1 MTMTMVAQQHQLIDP
16 RLVVPLC
23 IRENILEGDY
33 LLPPE
38 SPHALTKASLDT
50 GVLASPT
57 SIIEAIE
64 CLPHGGEG
72 SQRIDKHGKENNKSR
87 KKKNKKSKPK
97 LFRPKKRGAKDEAE
111 KAKQE
116 VLRRAALRMK
126 LIQEEED
133 ADFAAL
139 RLEEEES
146 PKLDMLVHYPLTLME
161 EVLSIPT
168 PDSEETDEE
177 EDGQENEE
185 YEAPHP
191 KSPEVATVL
200 DLGKFETD
208 VHSLR
213 VSQMVLRR
221 FVSHPSK
228 FAELQ
233 KELREGRCIT
243 DETLRQKLHVFCQRD
258 DVDTSYA
265 GRDFFSEPSDRK
277 RGWSTKLPMAY
288 RRMQVFPATIDW
300 RQFADADPHLSAAL
314 RMETPN
320 DDNNIHAT
328 KKKKSDRKILKN
340 VPSKSL
346 KGKDS
351 SHEEDQD
358 DAAEDS
364 LAEAYY
370 NKEKLKGGVGLLSY
384 CVRDVVPI
392 VEDEDVFANLQHE
405 LKKIGAV
412 TNEVLKQGLHFYVRD
427 VRLQRERELAAANM
441 QTSEEKGCSD
451 VIGGPS
457 MREENGDKRHKP
469 LLQKLRFRSRRK
481 V

>member
-1 MTMTMVAQQHQLIDP
+1 MTMTMVAQHHQMIDP

-33 LLPPE
+33 LLPPV
-38 SPHALTKASLDT
+38 SPHVLSKASLGT
-50 GVLASPT
+50 EVLASPT

-72 SQRIDKHGKENNKSR
+72 SQRIDKHGKENNKS
-87 KKKNKKSKPK
+87 KKKKKKKSKPQ
-97 LFRPKKRGAKDEAE
+97 LFRPKKRSAKDEAE

-116 VLRRAALRMK
+116 VLRRAALRVK

-133 ADFAAL
+133 ADFAEI

-161 EVLSIPT
+161 EVLSIPI
-168 PDSEETDEE
+168 PEQEETDEE
-177 EDGQENEE
+177 EDDEE
-185 YEAPHP
+185 SEECEALEP
-191 KSPEVATVL
+191 KDSAVTTVMN
-200 DLGKFETD
+200 LGKFEAD

-213 VSQMVLRR
+213 VSQMDLRR
-221 FVSHPSK
+221 FLSHPSK

-243 DETLRQKLHVFCQRD
+243 DETLRQKMHVFCRRD
-258 DVDTSYA
+258 DIGTPDS
-265 GRDFFSEPSDRK
+265 GRDIFSEPYGRK

-288 RRMQVFPATIDW
+288 RRMQVFPASMDW
-300 RQFADADPHLSAAL
+300 RQFADADPDLSAAL
-314 RMETPN
+314 NTETPN
-320 DDNNIHAT
+320 SDDNTQST
-328 KKKKSDRKILKN
+328 KKKKSDRKILN
-340 VPSKSL
+340 NASSKSQ

-351 SHEEDQD
+351 SHEEDRD
-358 DAAEDS
+358 DAAEESDT
-364 LAEAYY
+364 EAYD
-370 NKEKLKGGVGLLSY
+370 KEKLKDGVGLLTY

-405 LKKIGAV
+405 LRKIGAV

-427 VRLQRERELAAANM
+427 VRLQKERELAAANM
-441 QTSEEKGCSD
+441 QTSEEKSYSG
-451 VIGGPS
+451 VTRGPS
-457 MREENGDKRHKP
+457 TSEENADIRHKP